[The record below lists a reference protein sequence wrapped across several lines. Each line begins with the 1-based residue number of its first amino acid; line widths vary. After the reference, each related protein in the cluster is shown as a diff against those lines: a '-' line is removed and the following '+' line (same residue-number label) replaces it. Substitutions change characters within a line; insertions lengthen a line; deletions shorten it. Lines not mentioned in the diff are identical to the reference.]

1 MYKNDK
7 TTGSDNVYPNGIH
20 CISEDNCVAVLEGDS
35 ARIIVTKDG
44 GKTWNETMTDM
55 DPHSSLFAV
64 RMLSEDEVWVAGGHP
79 SGQFE
84 GRFWHSLDGGNTWKK
99 TAFPGTYIL
108 SLDMQSAASV
118 GYAVAL
124 TSQNPAGVKLFKYQA

>member
-1 MYKNDK
+1 
-7 TTGSDNVYPNGIH
+7 
-20 CISEDNCVAVLEGDS
+20 
-35 ARIIVTKDG
+35 
-44 GKTWNETMTDM
+44 MTDM

-108 SLDMQSAASV
+108 SLDMQSAASM

-124 TSQNPAGVKLFKYQA
+124 TSQNPRVSSFSNTKRKWKVRRKCPVETTRLMHI